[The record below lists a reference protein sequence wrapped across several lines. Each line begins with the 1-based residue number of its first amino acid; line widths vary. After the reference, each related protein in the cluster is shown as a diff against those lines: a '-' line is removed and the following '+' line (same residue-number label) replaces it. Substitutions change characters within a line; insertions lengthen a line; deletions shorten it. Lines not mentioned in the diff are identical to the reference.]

1 MIVSVVIPTFNEV
14 ENIEGCVKSLRA
26 EFRGELLVVDGGS
39 TDGTADRAM
48 QLGARLYSGK
58 KGLAAQCNEGA
69 EEAMGEVLFFLSAD
83 SRVRPGWLRAINEAM
98 ESPNVVGGGFRLQLD
113 DPHWNYRLVEFGGNF
128 RSRYLGVALSDQ
140 GLFVRRRIFERLGGF
155 SESSL
160 IPHALFCRR
169 LKEAGEFVLLNHGI
183 LSSARK
189 WKNEG
194 VWSTVADHAL
204 TYLSYRY
211 RELPPHA

>member
-1 MIVSVVIPTFNEV
+1 MILSVVIPTFNEV
-14 ENIEGCVKSLRA
+14 DQIEGCLKALRR

-39 TDGTADRAM
+39 TDGTAARAM
-48 QLGARLYSGK
+48 QAGARLYTSE
-58 KGLAAQCNEGA
+58 KGIATQCNEGA
-69 EEAMGEVLFFLSAD
+69 EEAMGEVLLFLSAD
-83 SRVRPGWLRAINEAM
+83 SRVRPGWLAAIGQAL
-98 ESPNVVGGGFRLQLD
+98 ESPNVVGGGFKLELD

-140 GLFVRRRIFERLGGF
+140 GLFVRRRVFSRLGGF
-155 SESSL
+155 SQTSL
-160 IPHALFCRR
+160 IPHAFFCRR
-169 LKEAGEFVLLNHGI
+169 LKEVGEFVLLNHGI

-194 VWSTVADHAL
+194 VFATVADHAR
-204 TYLSYRY
+204 TYFSYRY

>member
-69 EEAMGEVLFFLSAD
+69 EEAMGEVLFFSAPT
-83 SRVRPGWLRAINEAM
+83 RVYAQ
-98 ESPNVVGGGFRLQLD
+98 GGC
-113 DPHWNYRLVEFGGNF
+113 
-128 RSRYLGVALSDQ
+128 
-140 GLFVRRRIFERLGGF
+140 ERLMK
-155 SESSL
+155 
-160 IPHALFCRR
+160 PWNRP
-169 LKEAGEFVLLNHGI
+169 
-183 LSSARK
+183 
-189 WKNEG
+189 
-194 VWSTVADHAL
+194 T
-204 TYLSYRY
+204 
-211 RELPPHA
+211 